1 MAPANHALLHDAS
14 GPRLAG
20 KWLDT
25 CENSHGF
32 YRSLGICTNIAGCD
46 AWLPHHR
53 GSRRVRQTTWV
64 VASKVTKWWLS
75 WCLLMLIEDLPHKL
89 GVVFFFKSPELSV
102 SSRPQ
107 CLRVVKVKFV
117 GEGHMVFIATRRFR
131 THGCDTDCPNL
142 ELSKNCTPFWR
153 IFYCLW
159 FFHLWYAP
167 QNIASLLSNMWYAP
181 HNICNIYN
189 IYEYM

>member
-1 MAPANHALLHDAS
+1 
-14 GPRLAG
+14 
-20 KWLDT
+20 
-25 CENSHGF
+25 
-32 YRSLGICTNIAGCD
+32 
-46 AWLPHHR
+46 
-53 GSRRVRQTTWV
+53 
-64 VASKVTKWWLS
+64 
-75 WCLLMLIEDLPHKL
+75 MLIEDLPHKL

-153 IFYCLW
+153 IFWCLW
-159 FFHLWYAP
+159 FFHLWYTP

-181 HNICNIYN
+181 HNICNIYI
-189 IYEYM
+189 IYIYTYIVHTYIFYTRVYLYIQTYPVMIYIYIYMYIYIYIYGICIVDVFGYTYITSIRTCT

>member
-1 MAPANHALLHDAS
+1 
-14 GPRLAG
+14 
-20 KWLDT
+20 
-25 CENSHGF
+25 
-32 YRSLGICTNIAGCD
+32 
-46 AWLPHHR
+46 
-53 GSRRVRQTTWV
+53 
-64 VASKVTKWWLS
+64 
-75 WCLLMLIEDLPHKL
+75 MLIDADWGSSPQTW
-89 GVVFFFKSPELSV
+89 GSVFFFKSPELSV

-181 HNICNIYN
+181 HNICNIY
-189 IYEYM
+189 IYIIYIYIYIYILYIQTYFIRACISIYRHTQ

>member
-1 MAPANHALLHDAS
+1 
-14 GPRLAG
+14 
-20 KWLDT
+20 
-25 CENSHGF
+25 
-32 YRSLGICTNIAGCD
+32 
-46 AWLPHHR
+46 
-53 GSRRVRQTTWV
+53 
-64 VASKVTKWWLS
+64 
-75 WCLLMLIEDLPHKL
+75 MLIDADWGSSPQTW
-89 GVVFFFKSPELSV
+89 GSVFFFKSPELSV

-181 HNICNIYN
+181 HNICNIYI
-189 IYEYM
+189 IYIYIVHTYIFYTRVYLYIQTYPVMIYIYICIYIYTYGICIVDVFGYTYITYIRTCT